1 MDNIFSIS
9 DFELMIDSVY
19 FMSKYL
25 HLDYPKASSYMLK
38 EKRKALDELFAR
50 MVDVHDGWINGSYNA

>member
-9 DFELMIDSVY
+9 DFELMMDSVY

-25 HLDYPKASSYMLK
+25 HLDYPQASSYMLK
-38 EKRKALDELFAR
+38 EKRKELDELFAR
-50 MVDVHDGWINGSYNA
+50 MVDAHDAFVNGSYNA